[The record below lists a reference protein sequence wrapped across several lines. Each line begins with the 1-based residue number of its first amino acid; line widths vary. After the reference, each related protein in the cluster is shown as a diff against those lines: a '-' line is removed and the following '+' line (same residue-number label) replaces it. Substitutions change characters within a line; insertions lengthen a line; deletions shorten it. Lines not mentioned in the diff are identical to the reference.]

1 MSEHREKSALERL
14 GCRLSSWVSDLAA
27 HPFAQVSIILVSCLW
42 FAFGFATELLTAF
55 LSILAITLAQMVL
68 NRQNER
74 EADDHRRDIAMHAK
88 LDELLIAM
96 KGARDEM
103 AGIEDLDEDDIAILK
118 KEVTESID
126 QARGAAGDEEA
137 RQAAKR
143 AATRAEEQVARSA
156 KPRKRSAA

>member
-1 MSEHREKSALERL
+1 MSEHREMSALERL
-14 GCRLSSWVSDLAA
+14 GCQVSSWVSDVSA
-27 HPFAQVSIILVSCLW
+27 HPFAQISVIVTCGLW
-42 FAFGFATELLTAF
+42 FAFGFVTDLLTAI

-103 AGIEDLDEDDIAILK
+103 AGIEDLDEEDIAELK
-118 KEVTESID
+118 DEVKQSIE
-126 QARGAAGDEEA
+126 QAGAAAGGARQRHHAKHAAAIAVEKVARKGKARGG
-137 RQAAKR
+137 
-143 AATRAEEQVARSA
+143 
-156 KPRKRSAA
+156 